1 MSQAAEEKQVSAS
14 KLIET
19 LAGTGSGLSD
29 VLAERAEVLR
39 LSQAAHDA
47 ILLPRAPGGISHG
60 ERAALAARI
69 ARANADETLAEHYR
83 VLLGQAG
90 AGPALVAVAN
100 GADPA
105 EAAGADARLRAIVS
119 HVDLVT
125 LSPKDATRADI
136 AALVAAGL
144 AEPDIVRLAELIAFV
159 NYQARVVAG
168 LRLLGSLA

>member
-1 MSQAAEEKQVSAS
+1 MSAS
-14 KLIET
+14 QLIET
-19 LAGTGSGLSD
+19 LAGAGSGLSD
-29 VLAERAEVLR
+29 ALAERAEILR

-47 ILLPRAPGGISHG
+47 VLLPRAPGGLSHG

-69 ARANADETLAEHYR
+69 ASANTDATLAGHYR
-83 VLLGQAG
+83 ALLRRAG
-90 AGPALVAVAN
+90 ESPALLAIADGAV
-100 GADPA
+100 PA
-105 EAAGADARLRAIVS
+105 AEVAGADGRLRAIVR

-136 AALVAAGL
+136 AALVDAGL

-159 NYQARVVAG
+159 NYQARVIAG

>member
-14 KLIET
+14 QLIET
-19 LAGTGSGLSD
+19 LTGAGSGLSD
-29 VLAERAEVLR
+29 VLAERAEILR

-47 ILLPRAPGGISHG
+47 VLLPRAPGGISHG

-69 ARANADETLAEHYR
+69 AHANADETLAEHYR
-83 VLLGQAG
+83 VLLNQAG
-90 AGPALVAVAN
+90 ESPALLAIADGAN
-100 GADPA
+100 PAGA
-105 EAAGADARLRAIVS
+105 ADARLRAIIR